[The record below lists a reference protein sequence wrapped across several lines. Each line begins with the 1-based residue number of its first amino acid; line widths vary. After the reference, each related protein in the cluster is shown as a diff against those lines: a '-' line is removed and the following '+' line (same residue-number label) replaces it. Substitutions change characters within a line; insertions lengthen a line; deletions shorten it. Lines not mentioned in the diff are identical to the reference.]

1 MPVVLHG
8 DPSPLLRVFASS
20 VSGRVGVNYRKTS
33 ADVMLELRRQRSGY
47 VRPAKERMV
56 PEETFWA
63 VVGLVKDNYS
73 QSTAQHIDAI
83 KAFIGE
89 DRPDVWYQ
97 KLYKVVRS
105 SVGTAVHTELG
116 TGVSPIRECVLSA
129 DVMLVGRVD
138 MIEGD
143 RVVEVKTTKKI
154 EEVREDAK
162 IQLFCYMKLCGLRKG
177 VVRQV
182 CGSDTQ
188 DTEVEWDETYWSAIE
203 RLILAFVV
211 FV

>member
-1 MPVVLHG
+1 MPTVLQG
-8 DPSPLLRVFASS
+8 DPLPPLRVFASS
-20 VSGRVGVNYRKTS
+20 VSGIVGVNYRKTS

-56 PEETFWA
+56 CEETFWA
-63 VVGLVKDNYS
+63 VVGLVKDNYT
-73 QSTAQHIDAI
+73 QSTGQHIDAI
-83 KAFIGE
+83 KTFIGE
-89 DRPDVWYQ
+89 DRPDVWYR

-105 SVGTAVHTELG
+105 SVGVAVHSELG
-116 TGVSPIRECVLSA
+116 AETSPIRECMLSEG
-129 DVMLVGRVD
+129 VVLVGRVD
-138 MIEGD
+138 MVEGD
-143 RVVEVKTTKKI
+143 QVVEVKSTKKF
-154 EEVREDAK
+154 EELREDAK

-182 CGSDTQ
+182 CGSETQ

>member
-1 MPVVLHG
+1 
-8 DPSPLLRVFASS
+8 
-20 VSGRVGVNYRKTS
+20 
-33 ADVMLELRRQRSGY
+33 
-47 VRPAKERMV
+47 
-56 PEETFWA
+56 
-63 VVGLVKDNYS
+63 
-73 QSTAQHIDAI
+73 
-83 KAFIGE
+83 
-89 DRPDVWYQ
+89 
-97 KLYKVVRS
+97 
-105 SVGTAVHTELG
+105 
-116 TGVSPIRECVLSA
+116 
-129 DVMLVGRVD
+129 MLVGRVD

-182 CGSDTQ
+182 CGSETQ
-188 DTEVEWDETYWSAIE
+188 DTEVEWDETYWNAIE